1 MSSYMLH
8 SKVQARPGLRDA
20 TVAKFLEAA
29 AIQRDNPDCLL
40 TLVSTA
46 PSEPDTVYL
55 TEVWTDKQ
63 SHQRATKSDAI
74 KPWAMEM
81 QLHVERLVES
91 TELDT
96 VGGKGLD
103 IT

>member
-1 MSSYMLH
+1 MLH

-29 AIQRDNPDCLL
+29 AMQRDNPDCLL
-40 TLVSTA
+40 TLVSTS
-46 PSEPDTVYL
+46 PSEPDVVCL

-63 SHQRATKSDAI
+63 AHQRATQSDAI
-74 KPWAMEM
+74 KPWALEM
-81 QLHVERLVES
+81 QLHVARLIDS
-91 TELDT
+91 TELDA

-103 IT
+103 L